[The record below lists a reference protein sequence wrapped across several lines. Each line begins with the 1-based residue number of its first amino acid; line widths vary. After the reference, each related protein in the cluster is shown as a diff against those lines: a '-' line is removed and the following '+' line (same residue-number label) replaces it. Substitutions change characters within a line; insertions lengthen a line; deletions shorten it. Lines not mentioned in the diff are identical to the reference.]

1 MIGSLASGRVIQQ
14 SYRQLVYAVGLALLA
29 WTMLGFS
36 AGIDG
41 LSSKAE
47 AAGPI
52 RIARGET
59 SRQLAIS
66 LDKSVVLRLPVAARD
81 VLVGNPAVVDA
92 VARTPY
98 TVYLFAKKLGE
109 TNIFFFDDK
118 GRQVLSLDIAVGRDS
133 TALKNVIDKVIPG
146 NKIKVDSLG
155 QSIVL
160 SGSVRSAAQS
170 NEAFRLAQQYVDDK
184 EKVVNSISVKDKQQ
198 VMIRVR
204 VMEVQRNILKQV
216 GVDTNNMLQLGNA
229 TLSLISSNPFSL
241 NNILPGS
248 SAVGNTNFNGSTFG
262 QTLRLAERNGL
273 VRTLAEPTLT
283 TISGEAAKFLAG
295 GEFPVPVE
303 GDNNSISVEFKP
315 FGVGLGFTPVVLG
328 EDRISLK
335 ISTEVSELSN
345 NGAVTIATL
354 TIPALQVR
362 RAETVVELPSG
373 GSMVLAGLIQEKLQ
387 QDINGLPGL
396 KEVPILGS
404 LFRSR
409 DFIRN
414 ETELVIMVTPLIVKP
429 VSEKQIASPLDGLKD
444 SHDLDTVFFGRLH
457 QVYGVSADQQPG
469 TYHGQV
475 GYIIE

>member
-1 MIGSLASGRVIQQ
+1 MIGSLASGRIIQQ
-14 SYRQLVYAVGLALLA
+14 SYRQLVYAVALALLA
-29 WTMLGFS
+29 WTMLGVS
-36 AGIDG
+36 AGLAG
-41 LSSKAE
+41 LSSSAE
-47 AAGPI
+47 AGPI

-59 SRQLAIS
+59 SKQLAIS

-109 TNIFFFDDK
+109 TNIFFFDEQ

-133 TALKNVIDKVIPG
+133 TALKSVINKVIPG
-146 NKIKVDSLG
+146 NKIKVDALG
-155 QSIVL
+155 ESIVL
-160 SGSVRSAAQS
+160 SGSVRSASQA
-170 NEAFRLAQQYVDDK
+170 NEAFRLAQQYVGDK
-184 EKVVNSISVKDKQQ
+184 EKVVNSISIVDKQQ
-198 VMIRVR
+198 VMLRVR
-204 VMEVQRNILKQV
+204 VMEVQRNVLKQV
-216 GVDTNNMLQLGNA
+216 GVDTNNMLRLGNA
-229 TLSLISSNPFSL
+229 TLSLITANPFTL
-241 NNILPGS
+241 NNVLPGA
-248 SAVGNTNFNGSTFG
+248 SAALTGTSGGTTFAD
-262 QTLRLAERNGL
+262 TLRLAERNGL

-315 FGVGLGFTPVVLG
+315 FGVGLGFTPIVLG

-345 NGAVTIATL
+345 NGAVTIANL

-362 RAETVVELPSG
+362 RAETTVELPSG

-404 LFRSR
+404 LFKSR
-409 DFIRN
+409 DFRRN
-414 ETELVIMVTPLIVKP
+414 ETELVITVTPLVVKP
-429 VSEKQIASPLDGLKD
+429 IAEKQIASPLDGLKD
-444 SHDLDTVFFGRLH
+444 PHDLDSMFFSRLH
-457 QVYGVSADQQPG
+457 QVYGVPADELPG

>member
-1 MIGSLASGRVIQQ
+1 MIGSLASGRIIQQ
-14 SYRQLVYAVGLALLA
+14 SFRQLIYATALALLA

-36 AGIDG
+36 SGLTG
-41 LSSKAE
+41 LSATAE
-47 AAGPI
+47 AGPI

-59 SRQLAIS
+59 SRQLSIS

-109 TNIFFFDDK
+109 TNIFFFDEQ

-133 TALKNVIDKVIPG
+133 GALKNVIDKVIPG

-160 SGSVRSAAQS
+160 SGSVRSAGQS
-170 NEAFRLAQQYVDDK
+170 NEALRLAQQYVDDK
-184 EKVVNSISVKDKQQ
+184 EKVVNSISVIDKQQ
-198 VMIRVR
+198 VMLRVR

-216 GVDTNNMLQLGNA
+216 GVDTNNMLRLGSA
-229 TLSLISSNPFSL
+229 TVSLVTSNPFTL
-241 NNILPGS
+241 NSVLPGVAAGLSGS
-248 SAVGNTNFNGSTFG
+248 SGSVTFSD
-262 QTLRLAERNGL
+262 TIRLAERNGL

-315 FGVGLGFTPVVLG
+315 FGVGLGFTPIVLG

-345 NGAVTIATL
+345 NGAVTISTL

-362 RAETVVELPSG
+362 RAETTVELPSG

-387 QDINGLPGL
+387 QDINGIPGL
-396 KEVPILGS
+396 KEVPILGT
-404 LFRSR
+404 LFKSR
-409 DFIRN
+409 DFNRN
-414 ETELVIMVTPLIVKP
+414 ETELVITVTPLIVKP

-444 SHDLDTVFFGRLH
+444 SHDLDSIFFGRLH
-457 QVYGVSADQQPG
+457 QVYGVSSDELPG

>member
-1 MIGSLASGRVIQQ
+1 MIGSLASGRIIQQ
-14 SYRQLVYAVGLALLA
+14 SYRQLVYAVALALLA

-36 AGIDG
+36 TGING
-41 LSSKAE
+41 LSASAE
-47 AAGPI
+47 AGPI

-109 TNIFFFDDK
+109 TNIFFFDEQ

-133 TALKNVIDKVIPG
+133 SALKNVIDKVIPG

-155 QSIVL
+155 KSIVL
-160 SGSVRSAAQS
+160 SGSVRSAAQA
-170 NEAFRLAQQYVDDK
+170 NEAFRLAQQYVEDK
-184 EKVVNSISVKDKQQ
+184 EKVVNSISIIDKQQ
-198 VMIRVR
+198 VMLRVR

-229 TLSLISSNPFSL
+229 TLSLISSNPFTL
-241 NNILPGS
+241 NGFLGGGF
-248 SAVGNTNFNGSTFG
+248 GNLAGTSGGTTFNETI
-262 QTLRLAERNGL
+262 RLAERNGL

-315 FGVGLGFTPVVLG
+315 FGVGLGFTPIVLG

-345 NGAVTIATL
+345 NGAVTVATL

-362 RAETVVELPSG
+362 RAETTVELPSG

-396 KEVPILGS
+396 KEVPILGA
-404 LFRSR
+404 LFKSR
-409 DFIRN
+409 DFRRN
-414 ETELVIMVTPLIVKP
+414 ETELVITVTPLVVKP
-429 VSEKQIASPLDGLKD
+429 VSEKQLASPLDGLKD
-444 SHDLDTVFFGRLH
+444 PHDLDSMFFGRLH
-457 QVYGVSADQQPG
+457 QVYGVSSDELPG

>member
-14 SYRQLVYAVGLALLA
+14 SFRQLFYAVALALLA

-36 AGIDG
+36 AGVDG
-41 LSSKAE
+41 LSARAE

-52 RIARGET
+52 RIARGEK
-59 SRQLAIS
+59 SRQLAIA

-81 VLVGNPAVVDA
+81 VLVGNPSVVDA

-109 TNIFFFDDK
+109 TNIFFFDEQ

-133 TALKNVIDKVIPG
+133 TALKRVLDKVIPG
-146 NKIKVDSLG
+146 NRIKVDALG

-160 SGSVRSAAQS
+160 SGSVRSAGQS
-170 NEAFRLAQQYVDDK
+170 NEAFRLAQQYIGDED
-184 EKVVNSISVKDKQQ
+184 KVVNSISIIDKQQ
-198 VMIRVR
+198 VMLRVR

-216 GVDTNNMLQLGNA
+216 GVDTQNMLQLGNA
-229 TLSLISSNPFSL
+229 TLNLVTSNPFTL
-241 NNILPGS
+241 NSILPGA
-248 SAVGNTNFNGSTFG
+248 SAVGNTSFNGSTFG

-303 GDNNSISVEFKP
+303 GDNDSISVEFKP
-315 FGVGLGFTPVVLG
+315 FGVGLGFTPIVLG

-345 NGAVTIATL
+345 NGAVTISNL

-362 RAETVVELPSG
+362 RAETTVELPSG

-396 KEVPILGS
+396 KEVPILGT
-404 LFRSR
+404 LFKSR

-414 ETELVIMVTPLIVKP
+414 ETELVITVTPLVVKP
-429 VSEKQIASPLDGLKD
+429 LAASQIASPLDGLKD
-444 SHDLDTVFFGRLH
+444 PHDLDSVFFGRLH
-457 QVYGVSADQQPG
+457 QVYGVTADELPG

>member
-14 SYRQLVYAVGLALLA
+14 SFRQLFYAVALALLA
-29 WTMLGFS
+29 WTLLGFS
-36 AGIDG
+36 AGVDG
-41 LSSKAE
+41 LSAKAE

-59 SRQLAIS
+59 SRSLSIA

-81 VLVGNPAVVDA
+81 VLVGNPEVVDA

-109 TNIFFFDDK
+109 TNIFFFDEE

-133 TALKNVIDKVIPG
+133 TALKRILDRVIPG
-146 NKIKVDSLG
+146 NKIKVDTLG
-155 QSIVL
+155 ESVVL
-160 SGSVRSAAQS
+160 SGKVRSAGHS
-170 NEAFRLAQQYVDDK
+170 NEAARLARQYTGDEK
-184 EKVVNSISVKDKQQ
+184 KVVNSISIIDKQQ
-198 VMIRVR
+198 VMLRVR

-216 GVDTNNMLQLGNA
+216 GVDTQNMLQLGNA
-229 TLSLISSNPFSL
+229 TLNLVTSNPFTL
-241 NNILPGS
+241 NNILPGA
-248 SAVGNTNFNGSTFG
+248 SAVGNTTYNGSTFG

-303 GDNNSISVEFKP
+303 GDNSSISVEFKP

-335 ISTEVSELSN
+335 VSTEVSELSN
-345 NGAVTIATL
+345 NGAVTINNL

-362 RAETVVELPSG
+362 RAETTVELPSG

-396 KEVPILGS
+396 KEVPVLGA
-404 LFRSR
+404 LFKSR

-414 ETELVIMVTPLIVKP
+414 ETELVILVTPLVVKP
-429 VSEKQIASPLDGLKD
+429 VAESQIASPLDGLKD
-444 SHDLDTVFFGRLH
+444 SHDLDSVFFGRLH
-457 QVYGVSADQQPG
+457 QVYGVTADQLPG

>member
-1 MIGSLASGRVIQQ
+1 MISSFASGRIIQQ
-14 SYRQLVYAVGLALLA
+14 SFRQLIYVTALALLA

-36 AGIDG
+36 TGITG
-41 LSSKAE
+41 LSATAE
-47 AAGPI
+47 AGPI

-59 SRQLAIS
+59 SRQLSIS

-109 TNIFFFDDK
+109 TNIFFFDEQ

-133 TALKNVIDKVIPG
+133 GALKNVIDKVIPG

-160 SGSVRSAAQS
+160 SGSVRSAGQA

-184 EKVVNSISVKDKQQ
+184 EKVVNSISIVDKQQ
-198 VMIRVR
+198 VMLRVR

-216 GVDTNNMLQLGNA
+216 GVDTNNMLRLGSA
-229 TLSLISSNPFSL
+229 TVSLVTSNPFTL
-241 NNILPGS
+241 NSVLPGVAASLSGS
-248 SAVGNTNFNGSTFG
+248 SGSVTFNDTI
-262 QTLRLAERNGL
+262 RLAERNGL

-315 FGVGLGFTPVVLG
+315 FGVGLGFTPIVLG

-345 NGAVTIATL
+345 NGAVTISTL

-362 RAETVVELPSG
+362 RAETTVELPSG

-387 QDINGLPGL
+387 QDINGIPGL
-396 KEVPILGS
+396 KEVPILGA
-404 LFRSR
+404 LFKSR
-409 DFIRN
+409 DFNRN
-414 ETELVIMVTPLIVKP
+414 ETELVITVTPLIVKP
-429 VSEKQIASPLDGLKD
+429 ISEKQIASPLDGLKD
-444 SHDLDTVFFGRLH
+444 PHDLDSVFFGRLH
-457 QVYGVSADQQPG
+457 QVYGVSSDELPG

>member
-1 MIGSLASGRVIQQ
+1 MIGSLASGRIIQQ
-14 SYRQLVYAVGLALLA
+14 SFRQLFYATALALLA

-36 AGIDG
+36 AGVTG
-41 LSSKAE
+41 LSASAE
-47 AAGPI
+47 AGPI

-59 SRQLAIS
+59 SRQISIS

-109 TNIFFFDDK
+109 TNIFFFDEQ

-133 TALKNVIDKVIPG
+133 GALKNVLDKVIPG

-160 SGSVRSAAQS
+160 SGSVRSAGQS
-170 NEAFRLAQQYVDDK
+170 NEALRLAQQYVDDK
-184 EKVVNSISVKDKQQ
+184 EKVVNSISVIDKQQ
-198 VMIRVR
+198 VMLRVR

-216 GVDTNNMLQLGNA
+216 GVDTNNMLRLGSA
-229 TLSLISSNPFSL
+229 TVSLVTSNPFTL
-241 NNILPGS
+241 NSVLPGVAAGLSGS
-248 SAVGNTNFNGSTFG
+248 SGSVTFNDTI
-262 QTLRLAERNGL
+262 RLAERNGL

-315 FGVGLGFTPVVLG
+315 FGVGLGFTPIVLS

-345 NGAVTIATL
+345 NGAVTISTL

-362 RAETVVELPSG
+362 RAETTVELPSG

-387 QDINGLPGL
+387 QDINGIPGL
-396 KEVPILGS
+396 KEVPILGT
-404 LFRSR
+404 LFKSR
-409 DFIRN
+409 DFKRN
-414 ETELVIMVTPLIVKP
+414 ETELVITVTPLIVKSI
-429 VSEKQIASPLDGLKD
+429 SEKQIATPLDGLKD
-444 SHDLDTVFFGRLH
+444 PHDLDSVFFGRLH
-457 QVYGVSADQQPG
+457 QVYGVSSDELPG